1 MGKLI
6 LLGIALLSMFTL
18 VAIAQEKVPAPSLL
32 VITSSSPSS
41 VDNNYRC
48 LIDEEGTYYYSP
60 QIPTGGLSFELYDDC
75 PAPPFEGAIINGDGI
90 VLNARE

>member
-6 LLGIALLSMFTL
+6 LLGVALLSIFTL
-18 VAIAQEKVPAPSLL
+18 VAIAQEQPPAPSLL
-32 VITSSSPSS
+32 IITSSSSSS
-41 VDNNYRC
+41 VNNNCEC

-60 QIPTGGLSFELYDDC
+60 QIPSGGLSFELYDDC